1 MNAITRIF
9 DWLARSA
16 DTAERRAREH
26 YLAQAADHVDLEAR
40 QRDLERT
47 ISFGLRT
54 W

>member
-1 MNAITRIF
+1 MNAITRVF

-16 DTAERRAREH
+16 DAAERNAREH
-26 YLAQAADHVDLEAR
+26 YLAQSVDHTDLEAR

-47 ISFGLRT
+47 ISFGLKS